1 MSTSSI
7 QAILRMHTEVSN
19 TQPDKTI
26 NVEFMK
32 LDLSSLKSVKQ
43 FTVDFKQRSLPIHL
57 LINNAGV
64 ALVREGMCVCK

>member
-1 MSTSSI
+1 
-7 QAILRMHTEVSN
+7 MHTEVSN
-19 TQPDKTI
+19 AQPDKTI
-26 NVEFMK
+26 NVEFME

-64 ALVREGMCVCK
+64 ALVHEGMCVCK